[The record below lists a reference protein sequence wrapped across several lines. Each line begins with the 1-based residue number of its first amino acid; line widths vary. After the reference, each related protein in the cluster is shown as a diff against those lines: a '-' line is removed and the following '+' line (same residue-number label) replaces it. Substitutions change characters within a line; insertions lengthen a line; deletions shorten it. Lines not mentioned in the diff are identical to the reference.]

1 LVEWN
6 HLSIWSTK
14 PDGLVHSQAHFLNHS
29 IDHQHH
35 TIIQSRKRSGNPD
48 TAPTVVN
55 PATQIQRP
63 IKPNRVEK
71 ITLAV
76 LTAALKR
83 ISHRSANQLR
93 DVIRI
98 FQPETVLRWHR
109 ELVRWKWIYLHKNK
123 GGRPSISKELEKLIL
138 RLAQENPRWG
148 YGKIQG
154 ELIKLSFKVSQ
165 STVRNVLD
173 RHGIQPAI
181 VRNGSVSWRHL
192 MTHYKEQIL
201 ACDFFTIQTVWFQ
214 TIYALF
220 FIELGSRRIHFAGV
234 TTHPNEIWITQ
245 QARQLIWEL
254 DDRESSLQFLIHDN
268 DRLFSQAFDA
278 VFESEGFHIIHTPF
292 QAPNA
297 NAHAERWV
305 RTVREECLDHILI
318 INAVHLQRVLLE
330 FAQYYNASRPHQ
342 GIDQQMPIPSKTST
356 PTGSV
361 QRRTVLG
368 GIINNYYRSL
378 DSHVPAALG

>member
-1 LVEWN
+1 MGWFILKHIFSTIFALVTIGR
-6 HLSIWSTK
+6 LS
-14 PDGLVHSQAHFLNHS
+14 SQEKDLE
-29 IDHQHH
+29 ILILRQQLL
-35 TIIQSRKRSGNPD
+35 ILQRKFN
-48 TAPTVVN
+48 A
-55 PATQIQRP
+55 P
-63 IKPNRVEK
+63 IKPSCVEK
-71 ITLAV
+71 ITLSV

-123 GGRPSISKELEKLIL
+123 GGRPSISKELENLIL

-165 STVRNVLD
+165 STVRNILNH
-173 RHGIQPAI
+173 HGIQPVV

-330 FAQYYNASRPHQ
+330 FAQYYNASRPHP

-361 QRRTVLG
+361 QRRTVLS

>member
-1 LVEWN
+1 MGWCILK
-6 HLSIWSTK
+6 HIFSTILSIINITRLSNPEK
-14 PDGLVHSQAHFLNHS
+14 DLQILILRQQLS
-29 IDHQHH
+29 ILQ
-35 TIIQSRKRSGNPD
+35 RKHNS
-48 TAPTVVN
+48 
-55 PATQIQRP
+55 P

-76 LTAALKR
+76 LPARLKR
-83 ISHRSANQLR
+83 ITHRSADQLR

-98 FQPETVLRWHR
+98 FQPETLLRR
-109 ELVRWKWIYLHKNK
+109 KWTYPHKNK
-123 GGRPSISKELEKLIL
+123 GGRPSISQELEELIL
-138 RLAQENPRWG
+138 RLAHENPRWG

-154 ELIKLSFKVSQ
+154 ELVKLSFKVSQ
-165 STVRNVLD
+165 STVRNILD
-173 RHGIQPAI
+173 RHGIQPVH
-181 VRNGSVSWRHL
+181 VRNSSIRWRHL

-201 ACDFFTIQTVWFQ
+201 ACDFFTIDTTIWLQ
-214 TIYALF
+214 TIYVLF
-220 FIELGSRRIHFAGV
+220 FIELGSRQIHFAGL
-234 TTHPNEIWITQ
+234 TSNPNQTWITQ
-245 QARQLIWEL
+245 QARQLVWDL
-254 DDRESSLQFLIHDN
+254 HDRGRCLQFLIHDS
-268 DRLFSQAFDA
+268 DCSFSKTFDA
-278 VFESEGFHIIHTPF
+278 VFESEGISIIHTPF

-318 INAVHLQRVLLE
+318 INAEHLQRVLIE
-330 FAQYYNASRPHQ
+330 FAQYYNTSHPHQ

-356 PTGSV
+356 PTGTV